1 MNLALLF
8 INFEETLKKDE
19 KEENYKTANL
29 FKIFKPL
36 PFKEVNRTNLV
47 YFLFISAFS
56 GMEFTLTFLAVEKLN
71 YTSMDNAYM
80 FIFIGFIIAFVQGGY
95 VRRKANSVGEKK
107 MAMQGLVFVIPG
119 LFIIGFCNANWLL
132 YLGLFFLAT
141 GSAMAIPTLTSL
153 VSIYTPDS
161 EQGRSLGI
169 FRSLGSLG
177 RVIGPI
183 FASLVY
189 WKFGSTVPYIL
200 GGCFL
205 FVPVFLLKS
214 LKDRPRFENDNSINT

>member
-1 MNLALLF
+1 
-8 INFEETLKKDE
+8 
-19 KEENYKTANL
+19 
-29 FKIFKPL
+29 
-36 PFKEVNRTNLV
+36 
-47 YFLFISAFS
+47 
-56 GMEFTLTFLAVEKLN
+56 
-71 YTSMDNAYM
+71 M

-95 VRRKANSVGEKK
+95 VRRKAHTVGEKK
-107 MAMQGLVFVIPG
+107 MAIQGLIFVIPG
-119 LFIIGFCNANWLL
+119 LFIIGFSYANWLL

-153 VSIYTPDS
+153 VSMYTPDS

-183 FASLVY
+183 FASLIY
-189 WKFGSTVPYIL
+189 WKYGSTVPYIL

-205 FVPVFLLKS
+205 FIPVFLLTK
-214 LKDRPRFENDNSINT
+214 LKNKTGLENDNSVNA